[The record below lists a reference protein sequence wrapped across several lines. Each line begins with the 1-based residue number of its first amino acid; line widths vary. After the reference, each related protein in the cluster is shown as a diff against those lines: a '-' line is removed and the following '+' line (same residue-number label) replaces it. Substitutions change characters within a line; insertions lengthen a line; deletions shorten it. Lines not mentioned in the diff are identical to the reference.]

1 MDCNCILKNSC
12 IEKNFDIQKYAEF
25 LYRNIFIDE
34 LEIPVVINNRLKRT
48 IAWFVYEGRKQ
59 IEVSNFLI
67 LQDIYVITDVLLHE
81 LTHYYLYKH
90 GFPFDDLDKEFIEK
104 IKYIGASE
112 TNTFI
117 LKEKLKCQY
126 TKFIATHEKCN
137 FSRAIYLK
145 ESEIND
151 EPLFCECKGCK
162 KKLKYKKEK
171 EELLDYI
178 PNKKIKGYVDVWKR
192 LK

>member
-67 LQDIYVITDVLLHE
+67 LRDIYVITDVLLHE

-151 EPLFCECKGCK
+151 EL
-162 KKLKYKKEK
+162 
-171 EELLDYI
+171 